1 MIGLFIALIIA
12 LGAGGT
18 AVVADNARPGDALF
32 GIDRAVE
39 NMRISFAGDEK
50 KNELRIRFAEER
62 IGEIDDLVDDD
73 GSSDDSGD
81 DSKKVLTA
89 EEQASVNVGIEAAL
103 NLLTNLQEQQ
113 GENPRLDD
121 IISRL
126 NAYLDDLPSDA
137 KIEIGDDKLEIKFK
151 DDDSDKDDNES
162 NKSKIEIR
170 TDEGRIKIEVKD
182 GVLEIKTKLDDDNDD
197 DDDASDQPRSVTG
210 GLEEAE
216 AKVFSDKTIIQLE
229 INDEKTTFTTT
240 ANTREGIVAAI
251 VEKFPTLTSA
261 QVNAVLEIE
270 TEGTDETDDQ
280 DDDSDDD
287 SDDNQDDD
295 SDDSDED
302 DDSDD
307 DSDDDNGGG
316 DDDNGGSNSGS
327 GSN

>member
-1 MIGLFIALIIA
+1 MIGLFVALIIA

-39 NMRISFAGDEK
+39 NMRISFSGDEK

-62 IGEIDDLVDDD
+62 VDEIDALVDDD
-73 GSSDDSGD
+73 GSSDDNRD

-126 NAYLDDLPSDA
+126 NTYVDDLPSDA

-151 DDDSDKDDNES
+151 DDDSDKDDDES
-162 NKSKIEIR
+162 SKSKTEIR
-170 TDEGRIKIEVKD
+170 TDEGRIKIEIKD

-197 DDDASDQPRSVTG
+197 DDDATKNTI

-216 AKVFSDKTIIQLE
+216 AKVFSDKTIVQLE
-229 INDEKTTFTTT
+229 VNDEKTTFTVT

-251 VEKFPTLTSA
+251 VEKFPTLTST
-261 QVNAVLEIE
+261 QVNSVLEIE
-270 TEGTDETDDQ
+270 TEGADEADDQ
-280 DDDSDDD
+280 DDDSDD
-287 SDDNQDDD
+287 
-295 SDDSDED
+295 SDDSDS
-302 DDSDD
+302 DSDD
-307 DSDDDNGGG
+307 DSDDDNS
-316 DDDNGGSNSGS
+316 GSNSGS